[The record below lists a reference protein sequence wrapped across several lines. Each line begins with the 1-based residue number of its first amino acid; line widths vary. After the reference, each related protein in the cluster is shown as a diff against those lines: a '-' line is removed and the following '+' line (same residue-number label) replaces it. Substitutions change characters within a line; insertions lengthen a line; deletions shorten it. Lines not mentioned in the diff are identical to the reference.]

1 MRSGRWRLG
10 SAVPP
15 SAEDAAV
22 SGGVQQALERIHGA
36 VCRRLARLPAG
47 PASPV
52 GINPRGHSQQPFDLS
67 ADAAVF
73 EELQACFPGG
83 LLLSEE
89 SGLRR
94 FGETSPRWRFIVDP
108 VDGSDNHAR
117 GLPLSAVSVA
127 VLEAEGPLALGRVHW
142 ALVGDLEGNAR
153 LIAGRGLGC
162 RRGEAAVSVSQVRVL
177 RDAFVSCELNH
188 SAPSRR
194 LARLLSRTR
203 AVRSYGCA
211 SQALALV
218 ARGALDAHLDVRGRL
233 TAESFLAGA
242 FLVEQA
248 GGCVLDLDGRGFEQL
263 TDLHSTVRVVAA
275 ATADLAHQIA
285 DELDE

>member
-1 MRSGRWRLG
+1 MRSGRSRLG
-10 SAVPP
+10 SAVP
-15 SAEDAAV
+15 SAEDVAA
-22 SGGVQQALERIHGA
+22 SGDVQQALVRIHGA

-47 PASPV
+47 LTSSM
-52 GINPRGHSQQPFDLS
+52 GINPRGHPQRPFDLT
-67 ADAAVF
+67 ADEAVF
-73 EELQACFPGG
+73 EELRACFPGG

-94 FGETSPRWRFIVDP
+94 LGEASPRWRFVVDP
-108 VDGSDNHAR
+108 VDGSDNRAR

-127 VLEAEGPLALGRVHW
+127 VLEAEGPLALERVHW
-142 ALVGDLEGNAR
+142 ALVGDLDENVR

-162 RRGEAAVSVSQVRVL
+162 RRGEAAVSVSQVRAL
-177 RDAFVSCELNH
+177 HDAFVSCELNH

-194 LARLLSRTR
+194 LAGLLSRAR

-211 SQALALV
+211 SRALALV
-218 ARGALDAHLDVRGRL
+218 ACGALDAHVDVRGRL

-248 GGCVLDLDGRGFEQL
+248 GGCVLDLDGRGFEQM
-263 TDLHSTVRVVAA
+263 TDLHSTARVVAA
-275 ATADLAHQIA
+275 ATPDLAHQIVN
-285 DELDE
+285 ELDE

>member
-1 MRSGRWRLG
+1 MDPGCL
-10 SAVPP
+10 APKDVP
-15 SAEDAAV
+15 A
-22 SGGVQQALERIHGA
+22 SGGVQQALVRIHGA

-52 GINPRGHSQQPFDLS
+52 GINPRGHPQRPFDLI
-67 ADAAVF
+67 ADEAVF
-73 EELQACFPGG
+73 EELRACFPGG

-94 FGETSPRWRFIVDP
+94 LGEASSRWRFLVDP
-108 VDGSDNHAR
+108 VDGSDNRAR

-127 VLEAEGPLALGRVHW
+127 VLESEGPLALERVQW
-142 ALVGDLEGNAR
+142 ALVGNLEENVP

-162 RRGEAAVSVSQVRVL
+162 RRGEAAVSVSEVRAL
-177 RDAFVSCELNH
+177 RDAFVSYELNH
-188 SAPSRR
+188 SAPSRP
-194 LARLLSRTR
+194 LAGLLSRAR

-211 SQALALV
+211 SRALALV
-218 ARGALDAHLDVRGRL
+218 ACGALDAHVDVRGRL

-248 GGCVLDLDGRGFEQL
+248 GGCVLDLDGRGFEHM
-263 TDLHSTVRVVAA
+263 TDLHSTARVVAA
-275 ATADLAHQIA
+275 ATQDLAHQIV
-285 DELDE
+285 DELNAP

>member
-1 MRSGRWRLG
+1 MRNGRSKFG
-10 SAVPP
+10 SAVP
-15 SAEDAAV
+15 SVEDVAA
-22 SGGVQQALERIHGA
+22 SGDVHRALVRIHGA
-36 VCRRLARLPAG
+36 VCRRLARSPAG

-52 GINPRGHSQQPFDLS
+52 GINARGHPQRPFDLI
-67 ADAAVF
+67 ADEAIF
-73 EELQACFPGG
+73 EELRACFPGG

-94 FGETSPRWRFIVDP
+94 LGEASPRWRFIVDP
-108 VDGSDNHAR
+108 VDGSDNRAR
-117 GLPLSAVSVA
+117 GLPLSAVSIA

-142 ALVGDLEGNAR
+142 ALVGDLEENMR

-162 RRGEAAVSVSQVRVL
+162 RWGEAAVSVSKVRAL
-177 RDAFVSCELNH
+177 HDAFVSCELNH

-194 LARLLSRTR
+194 LAGLLSRTR

-211 SQALALV
+211 SRALALV
-218 ARGALDAHLDVRGRL
+218 ACGALDAHIDVRGRL

-263 TDLHSTVRVVAA
+263 TDLRSTVRIVAA
-275 ATADLAHQIA
+275 ATPDLAHQIV
-285 DELDE
+285 DELDA